1 MRARARPPLN
11 IGTMAGTSDGLEY
24 RAALTRLL
32 RDPMN
37 WSRADFTAARAAL
50 AHRGRALRTSDL
62 RNAESQ
68 ASLEDIADE
77 LEAAIDTYVRS
88 R

>member
-1 MRARARPPLN
+1 
-11 IGTMAGTSDGLEY
+11 MAGTSDGLEY

-37 WSRADFTAARAAL
+37 WSRADFTAARAL

-68 ASLEDIADE
+68 ASLDDIADE